1 MSKITTRLGDNL
13 RTISR
18 VESVGADVQTDA
30 TKTWGG
36 LGELP
41 SPGDL
46 VGVALGACILTVAA
60 VAAQKGGFDFSSA
73 TISVEQEFSSGAKA
87 RITTIRVL
95 ASLPASVPADAR
107 PAIERALHTC
117 PVGNSL
123 LAEID
128 KTLDVE
134 WV

>member
-1 MSKITTRLGDNL
+1 MGKITTRLGDSL
-13 RTISR
+13 RTTSR
-18 VESVGADVQTDA
+18 VESVGVDVQTDA
-30 TKTWGG
+30 SKPWGG

-41 SPGDL
+41 SPGEL
-46 VGVALGACILTVAA
+46 VGVALGACILTVAG
-60 VAAQKGGFDFSSA
+60 VAAQKGGYDFSNASA
-73 TISVEQEFSSGAKA
+73 SIEQEFSSGAEA
-87 RITTIRVL
+87 RITSIRALVT
-95 ASLPASVPADAR
+95 LPASVPEDAR